1 MTNKVTT
8 NNSNSY
14 AVSSFVCAI
23 ASWLI
28 FGIILA
34 PLSVVFG
41 CMSLGK
47 NERSKGLAIAG
58 LIIGSIALA
67 VLIFSWIIIGV
78 AASYR

>member
-1 MTNKVTT
+1 MAKQLTNE
-8 NNSNSY
+8 SNTY
-14 AVSSFVCAI
+14 AVASLVCAI